1 MSKIKKTVRG
11 LKGFTLLE
19 LVIVIAIISVL
30 LMIIVP
36 NMTDYI
42 RTSRIRES
50 NSQAQQ
56 IYIATQDYLNSLQ
69 TRGKKVEDYFGP
81 KTGNVCKLGVE
92 SNHEGTV
99 KYTNIRQYSNNVYG
113 DGTFNEATVKSSKY
127 METAEGILNNLS
139 EDFAGA
145 WYVEVYPETYTVRVA
160 IYNDN
165 KIKCPSV
172 GTYHKHTYNDGT
184 STVDIVEVYD
194 YDTVKVIANEQYKS
208 MFTVSNTESSG
219 TYGFHGRTIKYAA
232 SQETCYNKGYET
244 AYIGQYPI
252 PAPTA

>member
-1 MSKIKKTVRG
+1 MSKIKKNIKS

-19 LVIVIAIISVL
+19 LIVVIAIISVL

-42 RTSRIRES
+42 RTSRIREA
-50 NSQAQQ
+50 NDQAQQ
-56 IYIATQDYLNSLQ
+56 IYMATQDYLNTLQ
-69 TRGKKVEDYFGP
+69 TRGKKVEDHFGP

-99 KYTNIRQYSNNVYG
+99 KYTNIRQYSDNVYG
-113 DGTFNEATVKSSKY
+113 GVGSFNVTTVKSSKF

-165 KIKCPSV
+165 KLKCPSASTQHV
-172 GTYHKHTYNDGT
+172 HTLDDGSTIND
-184 STVDIVEVYD
+184 VYD
-194 YDTVKVIANEQYKS
+194 YDTVMEIAKNQYTS
-208 MFTVSNTESSG
+208 MFTVSNTEASG
-219 TYGFHGRTIKYAA
+219 TDGYHGRLIKYAA
-232 SQETCYNKGYET
+232 SQETCYNNNYET
-244 AYIGQYPI
+244 AYVGQYPI